1 MKTANLFINP
11 QTKLLRSGWR
21 ALAFL
26 LVLTFPQGI
35 VNLFFKSAAPPGEA
49 PANAVFEVSG
59 TMIFTYGVL
68 VAWVVL
74 VSWLCLRFLDRM
86 PLRSLGFA
94 FHKNWWRELL
104 FGFAVS
110 ATMMA
115 LIIVVQI
122 FFGQT
127 SFHLNAA
134 LWTKEASEY
143 NHYLLWW
150 SEGHLS
156 PAGIWLVTK
165 DVLLA
170 LALLVLA
177 GAFEEL
183 MFRGYAFQT
192 LLRGMSPVV
201 PMLLLSV
208 YFGLGHW
215 GNPSR
220 TLFSTVNTVLAG
232 VWLSVAYLKTRSL
245 WFPTSLHF
253 GWNWMMGAFFGL
265 PVSGLRIPQQ
275 SIFTSD
281 IGSPI
286 WLTGGAYGPEGG
298 AAATIVLLLSI
309 VVLWR
314 SDWLIVAPEAQSA
327 STMSLPAEDTTIRL
341 NLQNE

>member
-11 QTKLLRSGWR
+11 QTKLLRGGWR

-49 PANAVFEVSG
+49 PANTVFEASG
-59 TMIFTYGVL
+59 AMIFTYGVL
-68 VAWVVL
+68 VAWIVL
-74 VSWLCLRFLDRM
+74 ISWLCLRFLDRM

-110 ATMMA
+110 ATMIA
-115 LIIVVQI
+115 VI
-122 FFGQT
+122 
-127 SFHLNAA
+127 A
-134 LWTKEASEY
+134 LWQLLIADTYFEF
-143 NHYLLWW
+143 NPLWW
-150 SEGHLS
+150 SFETGHSLINGRFS
-156 PAGIWLVTK
+156 TAGAMLVAK
-165 DVLLA
+165 DVLPA

-215 GNPSR
+215 GNPNR
-220 TLFSTVNTVLAG
+220 TLFSTINTVLAG

-245 WFPTSLHF
+245 WFPTALHF
-253 GWNWMMGAFFGL
+253 GWNWTMGAVFGL

-275 SIFTSD
+275 AILKSE
-281 IGSPI
+281 IGSPT

-298 AAATIVLLLSI
+298 AAATLILLLSI
-309 VVLWR
+309 IVIWQ
-314 SDWLIVAPEAQSA
+314 SDWLAAVPEAQSA
-327 STMSLPAEDTTIRL
+327 STASLPADDSTIRL